1 MSLSIHYFGLLKSP
15 VSWAL
20 VGREMTAALDA
31 LGCDVSATG
40 CRGFLFDPD
49 FPLADRLRRLLGR
62 SSRGDV
68 VLSFEYPP
76 NYWKLEG
83 RIKVG
88 MLVYETRPLPQRWAA
103 AIRDHLDRLLVPSRF
118 CFEIMLASG
127 IPADRLRLVPYGHDP
142 SVFHPGLRP
151 PADLAA
157 EEFTFLHIAMP
168 HRRKG
173 TDLLLRAYARAF
185 SRRDPVRLL
194 IKASYALPCSDRR
207 RQWEGPDPSELVD
220 SALASRPD
228 PPRVRLIVSQ
238 EPPGS
243 MGGYYAA
250 CDCYVQPSGSEGF
263 GLAILEAMACGRPV
277 IATGYGGHL
286 DFCRDGAAYLID
298 YTLVPAGPVQ
308 YDHEH
313 PEALI
318 AAPSED
324 HLAALMRRTFENR
337 AEADDVAAA
346 GRRAAA
352 PLTWEAAARETVKVI
367 EEIA

>member
-1 MSLSIHYFGLLKSP
+1 M
-15 VSWAL
+15 V
-20 VGREMTAALDA
+20 TALDA
-31 LGCDVSATG
+31 LGCEVTATG

-49 FPLADRLRRLLGR
+49 FPLPDRLRHFMGR

-88 MLVYETRPLPQRWAA
+88 MLVYETRPLPPRWSAA
-103 AIRDHLDRLLVPSRF
+103 TRNHLDMLLVPSRF
-118 CFEIMLASG
+118 CIDIMLASG
-127 IPADRLRLVPYGHDP
+127 IPAELVRLVPYGHNP
-142 SVFHPGLRP
+142 SIFHPGRLP
-151 PADLAA
+151 PTGLTAK
-157 EEFTFLHIAMP
+157 EFTFLHIAMP

-173 TDLLLRAYARAF
+173 TDLLLRAFTRAF
-185 SRRDPVRLL
+185 SRRDPVRLI
-194 IKASYALPCSDRR
+194 IKTTYTRPSSG
-207 RQWEGPDPSELVD
+207 RQRPWEGPDLSELIA

-228 PPRVRLIVSQ
+228 PPSIRLIVSRN
-238 EPPGS
+238 PPGA
-243 MGGYYAA
+243 MGDYYAA

-286 DFCRDGAAYLID
+286 DFCRNGAAYMID
-298 YTLVPAGPVQ
+298 YTLGPAGPAQ
-308 YDHEH
+308 YDHED

-318 AAPSED
+318 AVPSED
-324 HLAALMRRTFENR
+324 HLTELMRRVYENR

-352 PLTWEAAARETVKVI
+352 PLTWEAAARETIRII
-367 EEIA
+367 EEII

>member
-20 VGREMTAALDA
+20 VGREMAAAMDA
-31 LGCDVSATG
+31 LGCYVSATG
-40 CRGFLFDPD
+40 CRGFLFDPN
-49 FPLADRLRRLLGR
+49 FPLSERLRRLLGR
-62 SSRGDV
+62 PSRGDA

-88 MLVYETRPLPQRWAA
+88 MLVYETLPLPPRWVTAV
-103 AIRDHLDRLLVPSRF
+103 RDHLDVLLVPSRF

-127 IPADRLRLVPYGHDP
+127 IPADRLRLVPYGHAP
-142 SVFHPGLRP
+142 TIFHPGLRP
-151 PADLAA
+151 PARLAT

-173 TDLLLRAYARAF
+173 TDLLLRAYVRAF
-185 SRRDPVRLL
+185 GRRDPVRLL
-194 IKASYALPCSDRR
+194 IKSSYSSPHSDRR
-207 RQWEGPDPSELVD
+207 RPWEGPDPSELVA
-220 SALASRPD
+220 STLASRPD
-228 PPRVRLIVSQ
+228 PPRVHLVVAQ
-238 EPPGS
+238 DPPGA

-263 GLAILEAMACGRPV
+263 GLAILEAMACARPV

-298 YTLVPAGPVQ
+298 YALVPAGPAQ

-324 HLAALMRRTFENR
+324 HLASLMRKVFESR
-337 AEADDVAAA
+337 AEADGVAAE

-352 PLTWEAAARETVKVI
+352 PLTWEAAAKETIKII
-367 EEIA
+367 EEIV